1 MLCIRHNEI
10 PLPSNFVRLIVLVA
24 FCTLLSKCKTN
35 LDYKHTLIILRKVV
49 CFKTNA
55 KLHAAYFDLN

>member
-24 FCTLLSKCKTN
+24 FCTLLSKCKKN
-35 LDYKHTLIILRKVV
+35 PDYKHILIILRKVEAV
-49 CFKTNA
+49 LIQMPNYIQH
-55 KLHAAYFDLN
+55 LLI